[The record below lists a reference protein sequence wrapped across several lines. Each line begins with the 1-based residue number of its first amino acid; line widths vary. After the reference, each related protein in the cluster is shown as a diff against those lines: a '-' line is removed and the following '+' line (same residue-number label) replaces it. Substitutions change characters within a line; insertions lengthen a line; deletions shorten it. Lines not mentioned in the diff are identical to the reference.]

1 MTIYI
6 YSTSMTHERIVAD
19 LDREGKSNEKTYF
32 ELSGISPNTS
42 CAYEKT
48 QTSTL
53 HTLLL
58 SSKMR

>member
-1 MTIYI
+1 
-6 YSTSMTHERIVAD
+6 MTHERIVAD

-42 CAYEKT
+42 CAYEKK
-48 QTSTL
+48 TSTL

-58 SSKMR
+58 GSKMR

>member
-1 MTIYI
+1 
-6 YSTSMTHERIVAD
+6 MTHERIVAD
-19 LDREGKSNEKTYF
+19 LDRDGKSNKKTYF

-42 CAYEKT
+42 SAYKKT

-58 SSKMR
+58 GSKMR